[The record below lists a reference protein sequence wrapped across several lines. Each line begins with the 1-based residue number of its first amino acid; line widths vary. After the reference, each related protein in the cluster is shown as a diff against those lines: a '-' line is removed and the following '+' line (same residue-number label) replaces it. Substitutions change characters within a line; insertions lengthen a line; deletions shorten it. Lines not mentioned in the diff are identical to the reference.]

1 MEKKTKTLYILSII
15 AIIAFLS
22 MQAYWLYG
30 RYDYTLL
37 EYEIKTQ
44 VRIDSILNEY
54 DQLRT
59 KSTINIGDVTTTRT
73 INNLN
78 IDVDSLGRRTS
89 TATVKTRTYNAIRLL
104 GITEKRKLTKNEM
117 EKLSKLLEDSLLASV
132 TRVASFDVS
141 SAPDDGAAWSAMNRY
156 ELDVRSPF
164 TVEGIDSLLRKDDI
178 RAEVSL
184 AVTDSMIW
192 KTVVMPHTSIFNPH
206 FVITHPYSEL
216 EKKSVVID
224 CSIPT
229 AEIFRQM
236 GWTLVLA
243 TVLSIFL
250 IMCLVWQIK
259 TIAKLTR
266 LDKMRNLFVTTMI
279 HELKRPIST
288 LKMYVSGIES
298 DKLMADNDFRK
309 EVAGETRMAL
319 DNLSAYFSKLR
330 DITFNNVDEI
340 PLSITSFNLAGLI
353 GHVLQAA
360 AIPRTKTV
368 VFKNEVPEEMTISA
382 DRQHMSNILT
392 NLVENAIKYSGDEVT
407 VEISAQIADGSVAID
422 VSDNGYGIQSA
433 DRNKI
438 FNRFYRGKAPSTDI
452 PGMGLGLAYV
462 KLLVEAHSG
471 DVSVESREGIGST
484 FTIKLPQ

>member
-1 MEKKTKTLYILSII
+1 M
-15 AIIAFLS
+15 
-22 MQAYWLYG
+22 
-30 RYDYTLL
+30 
-37 EYEIKTQ
+37 
-44 VRIDSILNEY
+44 
-54 DQLRT
+54 
-59 KSTINIGDVTTTRT
+59 
-73 INNLN
+73 
-78 IDVDSLGRRTS
+78 
-89 TATVKTRTYNAIRLL
+89 
-104 GITEKRKLTKNEM
+104 
-117 EKLSKLLEDSLLASV
+117 
-132 TRVASFDVS
+132 
-141 SAPDDGAAWSAMNRY
+141 
-156 ELDVRSPF
+156 
-164 TVEGIDSLLRKDDI
+164 
-178 RAEVSL
+178 
-184 AVTDSMIW
+184 
-192 KTVVMPHTSIFNPH
+192 
-206 FVITHPYSEL
+206 
-216 EKKSVVID
+216 ID

-298 DKLMADNDFRK
+298 DKLMADTDFRK

-353 GHVLQAA
+353 DHLLQAT
-360 AIPRTKTV
+360 AIPSTKTV

-433 DRNKI
+433 DRNQI

-471 DVSVESREGIGST
+471 DVSVEIR
-484 FTIKLPQ
+484 